1 MTPRFAIGL
10 VILGLSFAPFATN
23 AAEKAPDKKEGQM
36 RLERPK
42 EITEDVTISG
52 KIKAAYA
59 KDKAV
64 SALGINVDTDKGV
77 VTLRGN
83 AKSREE
89 AEKAVSIAKSTP
101 GVASVKNEIQVTS
114 SAKK

>member
-10 VILGLSFAPFATN
+10 VVFVLAFAPFATH
-23 AAEKAPDKKEGQM
+23 AAEKAPEKKEGPT
-36 RLERPK
+36 RLEKPK
-42 EITEDVTISG
+42 EITEDSTITG

-64 SALGINVDTDKGV
+64 SALGINIDTDKGV

-83 AKSREE
+83 ANSREE
-89 AEKAVSIAKSTP
+89 AEKAVSIAKSTA
-101 GVASVKNEIQVTS
+101 GVTSVKNEIQVTS